1 MLKDDLFRYGNEI
14 VICKWNKLI
23 FIVSF
28 YLFYV
33 FFMRFDIMSIGY

>member
-1 MLKDDLFRYGNEI
+1 MIYLGMEMRLLFVNEI
-14 VICKWNKLI
+14 N

-33 FFMRFDIMSIGY
+33 YFMRFDIMSIGYWCLM